1 MNKWLIAEW
10 LCFYGRL
17 KFKKLQ
23 TFVNRSRTFH
33 LNICISMEHAHPSYA
48 HIILE
53 MSMIGT
59 SSSQNFMAKSYTN
72 V

>member
-1 MNKWLIAEW
+1 MGDLNV
-10 LCFYGRL
+10 
-17 KFKKLQ
+17 KLR
-23 TFVNRSRTFH
+23 TSVNRSRTSY

-59 SSSQNFMAKSYTN
+59 SSNQNFMAKS
-72 V
+72 